1 MSENSSVQTLSND
14 SIPPL
19 SDVERARIV
28 FTPSGLDGEFGPET
42 TLLDAAR
49 ALGAD
54 LDSVCGGRGIC
65 GRCMVVPSVG
75 SFSKWAITSNA
86 DQFGTLTSLEAR
98 YNERKGLAAGERLA
112 CQLHAVGDAVID
124 IPPSSQVHRAVVR
137 KSVELGDLVIDPL
150 VTLLYVQI
158 DPASLSDDRSAADR
172 LIDALRQQHGLF
184 VGTGDPTIDI
194 AAATRLHKAVSGDEG
209 TTVAIRFADTTS
221 TANTSSA
228 AARIVAVWRGY
239 TERVVGIAID
249 IGSTTVA
256 GHLCDLRTGEV
267 LSSSGLMNPQI
278 RFGEDLM
285 SRVSY
290 VMMNPGGDIALT
302 AAIRESLAALVATL
316 LTEADLQADALL
328 DLVLV
333 GNPIMHHIVLGID
346 PTPLGGAPFE
356 LAVSAA
362 VHGAARD
369 LGINAP
375 FAELYVGPCIAGH
388 VGADT
393 AAAILSEGPHRS
405 SSVQLLVDVGTN
417 AEIVLGNNERLFAAS
432 SPTGPAFEGAQIS
445 CGVRATAGAI
455 ERVRIDRETLEP
467 CFRAIGAT
475 SWSNEPGFA
484 EELAA
489 TPISGVCGS
498 GIIEAIGELYL
509 SGILRVDGT
518 FDPAMVE
525 RTPRLVLDGRTYAYV
540 LYDPLVEGFANV
552 EGPAKRESGAERSN
566 GSGGPSGAV
575 LRITQG
581 DIRAIQLAKAAL
593 RAGIDLLMNHSGFT
607 EVDDV
612 RLAGAFGSH
621 IDPIYALVLGLVPDC
636 RVEAVRS
643 SGNSAGSG
651 AVRALLSAA
660 ARTEMETVVA
670 GVTKIETALEPAF
683 QELFVGAMGFPHT
696 FAPSPHLGAAIT
708 LPVRGAHDAN
718 AGKRR
723 RVRPAAEASL

>member
-1 MSENSSVQTLSND
+1 MSENSSVQTFS
-14 SIPPL
+14 SESFAPL
-19 SDVERARIV
+19 SEMERARIV
-28 FTPSGLDGEFGPET
+28 FTPSGLDGEFGVET

-75 SFSKWAITSNA
+75 SFSKWAISSSA
-86 DQFGTLTSLEAR
+86 DQFGPLTSLETR
-98 YNERKGLAAGERLA
+98 YAERKGLGEGERLA
-112 CQLHAVGDAVID
+112 CQLHAIGDAVID
-124 IPPSSQVHRAVVR
+124 IPPTSQVHRAVVR

-184 VGTGDPTIDI
+184 VGGVDPTVDI
-194 AAATRLHKAVSGDEG
+194 AVATRLHKAVSGDEG
-209 TTVAIRFADTTS
+209 TTVAIRFDG
-221 TANTSSA
+221 SSQA
-228 AARIVAVWRGY
+228 LGGAARIVAAWRGY

-290 VMMNPGGDIALT
+290 VMMNPGGDVALT
-302 AAIRESLAALVATL
+302 TVIREALASLVATL
-316 LTEADLQADALL
+316 LAEAELQPDALL

-362 VHGAARD
+362 VHGAARE

-405 SSVQLLVDVGTN
+405 STVQLLVDVGTN

-467 CFRAIGAT
+467 RFRVIGAT
-475 SWSNEPGFA
+475 SWSNEPAFA
-484 EELAA
+484 EELGS

-498 GIIEAIGELYL
+498 GIIEVIGELYL
-509 SGILRVDGT
+509 SGIIRVDGT
-518 FDPAMVE
+518 FNPAFAE
-525 RTPRLVLDGRTYAYV
+525 RTPRLVLDGRTYAYI
-540 LYDPLVEGFANV
+540 LYEPGLDGKGLAGLDRQ
-552 EGPAKRESGAERSN
+552 GCSSGAT
-566 GSGGPSGAV
+566 
-575 LRITQG
+575 LRITQS

-660 ARTEMETVVA
+660 ARHEMETVVA

-683 QELFVGAMGFPHT
+683 QELFVGAMGFPHSS
-696 FAPSPHLGAAIT
+696 APSPYLSAAIA
-708 LPVRGAHDAN
+708 LPERGAHDAN

-723 RVRPAAEASL
+723 RVRPSAQP

>member
-1 MSENSSVQTLSND
+1 MPLVMQSST
-14 SIPPL
+14 
-19 SDVERARIV
+19 
-28 FTPSGLDGEFGPET
+28 
-42 TLLDAAR
+42 
-49 ALGAD
+49 
-54 LDSVCGGRGIC
+54 
-65 GRCMVVPSVG
+65 
-75 SFSKWAITSNA
+75 
-86 DQFGTLTSLEAR
+86 
-98 YNERKGLAAGERLA
+98 Y
-112 CQLHAVGDAVID
+112 H
-124 IPPSSQVHRAVVR
+124 
-137 KSVELGDLVIDPL
+137 LGDLVIDPL

-184 VGTGDPTIDI
+184 AGVGDPTIDI
-194 AAATRLHKAVSGDEG
+194 AVATRLHKAVSGDEG
-209 TTVAIRFADTTS
+209 TTVAIRFAGS
-221 TANTSSA
+221 PHASSELA
-228 AARIVAVWRGY
+228 SGPARIVAAWRGY

-290 VMMNPGGDIALT
+290 VMMNPGGDGALT
-302 AAIRESLAALVATL
+302 TVIREALASLVATL
-316 LTEADLQADALL
+316 LAEAELQPEALL

-405 SSVQLLVDVGTN
+405 SRVQLLVDVGTN

-455 ERVRIDRETLEP
+455 ERVRIDPETLEP
-467 CFRAIGAT
+467 KFRVIGAT
-475 SWSNEPGFA
+475 AWSNEPEFA
-484 EELAA
+484 EQLGI

-498 GIIEAIGELYL
+498 GIIEVIAELYL

-518 FDPAMVE
+518 FDPSMVE

-540 LYDPLVEGFANV
+540 LYEPRLNGAGLVGFDSKADDRADGKADVDANATGSV
-552 EGPAKRESGAERSN
+552 SGAT
-566 GSGGPSGAV
+566 

-607 EVDDV
+607 YVDDV

-621 IDPIYALVLGLVPDC
+621 IDPIYALVLGLIPDC

-660 ARTEMETVVA
+660 ARHEMETVVA
-670 GVTKIETALEPAF
+670 GVIKIETALEPAF
-683 QELFVGAMGFPHT
+683 QDLFVGAMGFPHT
-696 FAPSPHLGAAIT
+696 TAPSPHLGAAIK
-708 LPVRGAHDAN
+708 LPERGAHDAN

-723 RVRPAAEASL
+723 RVRPVAEASA